1 MNHTKIHS
9 RQGKK
14 LTPHVQRLIRKL
26 YMQSGN
32 YSEVA
37 RQVGLCE
44 STVRKTLQ
52 RNKAPSQRKVRK
64 RVKEH
69 KQWLVQYRQI
79 IKDRRALDEQ
89 FELTRALSGALHPY
103 NAKGV
108 RLYLRQL
115 ARATDLLLKQERR
128 EPLRQ
133 LRRELGA
140 LGYAIRQRNA
150 HRRHAQKTAAT
161 PR

>member
-1 MNHTKIHS
+1 
-9 RQGKK
+9 
-14 LTPHVQRLIRKL
+14 
-26 YMQSGN
+26 MQSGN
-32 YSEVA
+32 YSEAA

-52 RNKAPSQRKVRK
+52 RNKAPSLRKVRK
-64 RVKEH
+64 QVQAH
-69 KQWLVQYRQI
+69 KQFLARCWEVVQ
-79 IKDRRALDEQ
+79 DRRALDQQ
-89 FELTRALSGALHPY
+89 FELVRALDHVLHPY
-103 NAKGV
+103 NPKGV

-140 LGYAIRQRNA
+140 LGYATRRLYEQQRQ
-150 HRRHAQKTAAT
+150 AQFAAT
-161 PR
+161 IPHQTEKK